1 MSFDHILGK
10 KAVTK
15 DSVYIGK
22 VVRIEQMLGK
32 TIKKNKPFAIIR
44 VSRLF
49 KKKIMVPIDL
59 EKFLELKDSYAR
71 FDVTHLEFDKEM
83 KRIQRTVLV
92 RESYQ
97 EYPSTST
104 RRISGGVR
112 LPRKRGD

>member
-1 MSFDHILGK
+1 LNFNHILGK
-10 KAVTK
+10 KAMTN

-22 VVRIEQMLGK
+22 VARIEQMLGK
-32 TIKKNKPFAIIR
+32 TIKKNKPFAIIK
-44 VSRLF
+44 VTRLF
-49 KKKIMVPIDL
+49 KKKLMVPIDL
-59 EKFLELKDSYAR
+59 EKFLELKDDIAR
-71 FDVTHLEFDKEM
+71 FDISHLEFHKEM
-83 KRIQRTVLV
+83 KRIQRTILV

>member
-1 MSFDHILGK
+1 MSYDHILGK

-32 TIKKNKPFAIIR
+32 IIKKNKPFAIIR

-49 KKKIMVPIDL
+49 KKKIMVPIDM

-71 FDVTHLEFDKEM
+71 FDITHLEFDKEM

-97 EYPSTST
+97 EMPHSSVRVNT
-104 RRISGGVR
+104 GVR
-112 LPRKRGD
+112 LPRKRGE